1 MKKSLL
7 AIITLSLSAGVLAN
21 NLDQA
26 KIKTVAKMYAG
37 GGLKKY
43 VTPSFRKLLKANEKL
58 HEELLRMEQK
68 GLIDEA
74 YVWSCDYDPDYDYGR
89 DSEPGKPTFKVVDGK
104 VHATYLTF
112 KDMPNSEKE
121 TLVYTLECSN
131 NQCLI
136 SDFGKLSG
144 EHPYESHKKK
154 LSSCLAEMKK
164 KIRF

>member
-26 KIKTVAKMYAG
+26 KIKTVAKMYEG

-43 VTPSFRKLLKANEKL
+43 VTPSFRKLLEANEKL
-58 HEELLRMEQK
+58 DEELLRMEQL
-68 GLIDEA
+68 GVLESS
-74 YVWSCDYDPDYDYGR
+74 YEWSCDYDPDDGQ

-112 KDMPNSEKE
+112 KNIPNSKKE

-144 EHPYESHKKK
+144 NNPYESHKKQ

-164 KIRF
+164 EIRF

>member
-43 VTPSFRKLLKANEKL
+43 VTPSFRKLLEANEKL
-58 HEELLRMEQK
+58 DEELLRMEQK
-68 GLIDEA
+68 GLIYEA
-74 YVWSCDYDPDYDYGR
+74 YGLSCDYDPDDGQ

-112 KDMPNSEKE
+112 KNIPNSEKR

-164 KIRF
+164 EIRF

>member
-26 KIKTVAKMYAG
+26 KIKTVAQRYND
-37 GGLKKY
+37 GLEKHI
-43 VTPSFRKLLKANEKL
+43 TPSFRKLLKANEKL
-58 HEELLRMEQK
+58 DEELLRMEQK

-74 YVWSCDYDPDYDYGR
+74 YEWSCDYDPDDGQ

-112 KDMPNSEKE
+112 KNIPNSKKE
-121 TLVYTLECSN
+121 TFVYTLECSN